1 MKRKS
6 RIFFLVSLHPAFIR
20 ESEDTVHEKYEG
32 RYVTAS
38 SLSHNIEIINNKGT
52 QFTNMPVI
60 QITISLGRSLEQKR
74 ELIKVLTKETAR
86 IMKTD
91 EEKVR
96 VLIYEVSK
104 ENWGNAGVLGVD
116 MK

>member
-1 MKRKS
+1 
-6 RIFFLVSLHPAFIR
+6 
-20 ESEDTVHEKYEG
+20 
-32 RYVTAS
+32 
-38 SLSHNIEIINNKGT
+38 
-52 QFTNMPVI
+52 MPVI
-60 QITISLGRSLEQKR
+60 QITISLGRFLEQKR
-74 ELIKVLTKETAR
+74 ELTKVMTKETAR